1 MKNIILDG
9 NKMTSIKQTHKYIK
23 EQFNFPSYYGE
34 NLDALWD
41 LLSTISSQ
49 TDIELIN
56 LNILNENLNEYAENL
71 LDIFYEVSEENNKL
85 SFKIIN

>member
-9 NKMTSIKQTHKYIK
+9 NKMTSIIQTHKYIK